1 MVISGLYESNGRT
14 KLIVRAPE
22 EDNSRYVEVGQY
34 LSNGQ
39 ILVKSIDPYHFP
51 TPLVIL
57 EQSGVEVAKAVGESP
72 EDSKKQASLPSNN
85 LENPALVSNISLNLE
100 NIE

>member
-1 MVISGLYESNGRT
+1 M
-14 KLIVRAPE
+14 IVKAPE

-39 ILVKSIDPYHFP
+39 ILVKKIDRNHFP

-57 EQSGVEVAKAVGESP
+57 EESGVEVSKTIGETP
-72 EDSKKQASLPSNN
+72 EESRNRISSLPSS
-85 LENPALVSNISLNLE
+85 LPVPAIPEQTVLSNI
-100 NIE
+100 